1 MEMKHSDINDVMS
14 DHMGMDNEMADTR
27 DMEQPVGHGG
37 HPFAVTRHH
46 SSMQMQMWFSA
57 SASTT
62 ILFKEWKTDEIWQ
75 IVLSCVFWF
84 IVAFLYEVLKAVRQE
99 IIIRDVSHRKCT
111 LPVSSAQPNIED
123 NNGLMSNGNNHC
135 PDHIN
140 GVSAAVMTSNGPVDA
155 CPCIEASRSRL
166 SPPAQDLVEIQMIPP
181 HGFMATR

>member
-1 MEMKHSDINDVMS
+1 MFLE
-14 DHMGMDNEMADTR
+14 
-27 DMEQPVGHGG
+27 
-37 HPFAVTRHH
+37 
-46 SSMQMQMWFSA
+46 
-57 SASTT
+57 
-62 ILFKEWKTDEIWQ
+62 

-123 NNGLMSNGNNHC
+123 NNDLMSNGNNHC

-166 SPPAQDLVEIQMIPP
+166 SPPAQDLVEIQLVILMK
-181 HGFMATR
+181 F